1 MILALK
7 VVVNCES
14 GLEKNFLST
23 CYGHVFSKSCQ
34 YGIVEEKVYK
44 DLKCVFVKSTQAYLQ
59 KCITWAKKI

>member
-44 DLKCVFVKSTQAYLQ
+44 DLKCVFV
-59 KCITWAKKI
+59 